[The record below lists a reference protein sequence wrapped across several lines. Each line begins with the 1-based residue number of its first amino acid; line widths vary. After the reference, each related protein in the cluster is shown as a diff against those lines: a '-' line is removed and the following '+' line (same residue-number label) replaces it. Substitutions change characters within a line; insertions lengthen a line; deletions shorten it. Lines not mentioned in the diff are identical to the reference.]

1 MQRFF
6 SIIPNFQRL
15 RLPLILA
22 TITALFVGACNPS
35 NFRSEAAET
44 SQLILSLLSD
54 PKTFNYALSQ
64 ESPNFFS
71 YTYEGL
77 TTLNPVSREIE
88 PALAESW
95 EMSDDGLRFVFTLR
109 ENLKWSDGKP
119 LTADDVVFS
128 YNDIFF
134 NKEIPT
140 DVKDGLRMGE
150 KGLLPKVKK
159 LSERQVEFTLPEPF
173 TPFLRKSAS
182 LAILPAHALRDSVLS
197 NDANGNPQFLS
208 TWGTDTSPEKIIV
221 NGAYQIESYTPSERV
236 IFKRNPY
243 YYRKDDLGQKM
254 PYIKNIVWQIIPSTD
269 NHLLRFRSGELDSLS
284 VQPETF
290 ALLKREEKRGKFT
303 IHNGGLKTGISFVT
317 FNLNQ
322 ASNSQG
328 KPFVNPI
335 KSRWFNDLAF
345 RKAIAYAIDR
355 KRMKTNI
362 YRGIGELQHSPIAE
376 QSPYYLSPKQ
386 GLKTYS
392 YNPQQA
398 RKILTEAGFKY
409 NSQQQLLDKD
419 GNLVKF
425 NILVK
430 SEDQSRIA
438 LAVQVQE
445 DLKNIGIQT
454 DLQSLS
460 FNTVLQ
466 KILAKRDWECYVGN
480 FEAGVVEPNE
490 VAVFWSSNGSFH
502 MFNQNSKSKKR
513 PIIGWKATDWEKKID
528 ELFREA
534 AREADE
540 SKRKQIYGEFQQI
553 VAEQLPVF
561 FLVNPISLQAVRNR
575 VENVEYSAVSG
586 LLWNL
591 DEWRLRGEEGRGN
604 SASSR

>member
-1 MQRFF
+1 MSR
-6 SIIPNFQRL
+6 SL
-15 RLPLILA
+15 RLAVVLVLSFCFAIVA
-22 TITALFVGACNPS
+22 GCD
-35 NFRSEAAET
+35 
-44 SQLILSLLSD
+44 SQLWNTEIKASQLSLVTPSD
-54 PKTFNYALSQ
+54 PATFNYAMNT
-64 ESPNFFS
+64 SPYSVFPFI
-71 YTYEGL
+71 YQGL
-77 TTLNPVSREIE
+77 VKENGITNDLE

-95 EMSDDGLRFVFTLR
+95 TVSEDRLKITFTLR
-109 ENLKWSDGKP
+109 DKLKWSDGKP
-119 LTADDVVFS
+119 LTVDDVMFT
-128 YNDIFF
+128 YKDIYF
-134 NKEIPT
+134 NEKIPT
-140 DVKDGLRMGE
+140 IFKDSLRIGDKDVFPSIGQLD
-150 KGLLPKVKK
+150 
-159 LSERQVEFTLPEPF
+159 ERRIEFTLPEPF

-182 LAILPAHALRDSVLS
+182 LAILPAHALRDSVSS
-197 NDANGNPQFLS
+197 NDDNGNPQFIS

-254 PYIKNIVWQIIPSTD
+254 PYIKSIVWQIIPSTD

-284 VQPETF
+284 VKPETF

-303 IHNGGLKTGISFVT
+303 IHNGGLTTGISFVT

-392 YNPQQA
+392 YNPQKA
-398 RKILTEAGFKY
+398 RKILTDAGFQY

-438 LAVQVQE
+438 LAVQVEE

-454 DLQSLS
+454 DLQTLS

-490 VAVFWSSNGSFH
+490 IAVFWTSNGSFH
-502 MFNQNSKSKKR
+502 MFNKNSKSTKR
-513 PIIGWKATDWEKKID
+513 PIIGWKATDWEKEID
-528 ELFREA
+528 ELFQA
-534 AREADE
+534 AAKEADE

-575 VENVEYSAVSG
+575 VDNVEYSAVSRF
-586 LLWNL
+586 LWNL
-591 DEWRLRGEEGRGN
+591 DELRLREEDG
-604 SASSR
+604 

>member
-1 MQRFF
+1 MSR
-6 SIIPNFQRL
+6 SL
-15 RLPLILA
+15 RLAVVLVLSFCFAIVA
-22 TITALFVGACNPS
+22 GCD
-35 NFRSEAAET
+35 
-44 SQLILSLLSD
+44 SQLWNTEIKASQLSLVTPSD
-54 PKTFNYALSQ
+54 PATFNYAMNT
-64 ESPNFFS
+64 SPYSVFPFI
-71 YTYEGL
+71 YQGL
-77 TTLNPVSREIE
+77 VKENGITNDLE

-95 EMSDDGLRFVFTLR
+95 TVSEDRLKITFTLR
-109 ENLKWSDGKP
+109 DKLKWSDGKP
-119 LTADDVVFS
+119 LTVDDVMFTYKDIYFNEKNPTVYKDFLRIGGQDVFPS
-128 YNDIFF
+128 IQ
-134 NKEIPT
+134 
-140 DVKDGLRMGE
+140 
-150 KGLLPKVKK
+150 K
-159 LSERQVEFTLPEPF
+159 LDKRRIEFILPEPF

-182 LAILPAHALRDSVLS
+182 LAILPAHALRDAVLS
-197 NDANGNPQFLS
+197 SDANGNPQFLS

-236 IFKRNPY
+236 IFRRNPY

-254 PYIKNIVWQIIPSTD
+254 PYIKNIVWQIIPSTN

-303 IHNGGLKTGISFVT
+303 IHNGGLTTGISFVT

-328 KPFVNPI
+328 KPFVNSI

-345 RKAIAYAIDR
+345 RKAVAYAIDR

-392 YNPQQA
+392 YNPQKA
-398 RKILTEAGFKY
+398 RKILTDAGFQY

-438 LAVQVQE
+438 LAVQVEE

-454 DLQSLS
+454 DLQTLS

-490 VAVFWSSNGSFH
+490 IAVFWTSNGSFH
-502 MFNQNSKSKKR
+502 MFNKNSKSKKR
-513 PIIGWKATDWEKKID
+513 PITGWKATDWEKEID
-528 ELFREA
+528 ELFQEA
-534 AREADE
+534 AKEADE

-575 VENVEYSAVSG
+575 VENVEYSAVSRF
-586 LLWNL
+586 LWNL
-591 DEWRLRGEEGRGN
+591 DELRLREEDG
-604 SASSR
+604 

>member
-1 MQRFF
+1 MLVISSPYSVFPFIYQGLVKE
-6 SIIPNFQRL
+6 NG
-15 RLPLILA
+15 
-22 TITALFVGACNPS
+22 ITNDL
-35 NFRSEAAET
+35 
-44 SQLILSLLSD
+44 
-54 PKTFNYALSQ
+54 
-64 ESPNFFS
+64 
-71 YTYEGL
+71 
-77 TTLNPVSREIE
+77 E

-95 EMSDDGLRFVFTLR
+95 TVSEDRLKITFTLR
-109 ENLKWSDGKP
+109 DKLKWSDGKP
-119 LTADDVVFS
+119 LTVDDVMFT
-128 YNDIFF
+128 YKDIYF
-134 NKEIPT
+134 NEKIPT
-140 DVKDGLRMGE
+140 VYKDFLRIGNKDVF
-150 KGLLPKVKK
+150 PSIQK
-159 LSERQVEFTLPEPF
+159 LDERRIEFTLPEPF

-182 LAILPAHALRDSVLS
+182 LAILPAHALRDAVLS
-197 NDANGNPQFLS
+197 NDAKGNPQFIS

-236 IFKRNPY
+236 IFKSNPY

-254 PYIKNIVWQIIPSTD
+254 PYIKSIVWQIIPSTD

-303 IHNGGLKTGISFVT
+303 IHNGGLTTGISFVT

-392 YNPQQA
+392 YNPQKA
-398 RKILTEAGFKY
+398 RKILTDAGFQY

-438 LAVQVQE
+438 LAVQVEE

-454 DLQSLS
+454 DLQTLS

-490 VAVFWSSNGSFH
+490 IAVFWTSNGSFH
-502 MFNQNSKSKKR
+502 MFNKNSKSKKR
-513 PIIGWKATDWEKKID
+513 PITGWKATDWEKEID
-528 ELFREA
+528 ELFTSA

-561 FLVNPISLQAVRNR
+561 FLVNPISLKAVRNR
-575 VENVEYSAVSG
+575 VENVEYSAVSWF
-586 LLWNL
+586 LWNI
-591 DEWRLRGEEGRGN
+591 DELRLREEDG
-604 SASSR
+604 

>member
-1 MQRFF
+1 MSR
-6 SIIPNFQRL
+6 SL
-15 RLPLILA
+15 RLAVVLVLSFCF
-22 TITALFVGACNPS
+22 TIFAACRPQLWDT
-35 NFRSEAAET
+35 EIKT
-44 SQLILSLLSD
+44 SQLSLVTPSD
-54 PKTFNYALSQ
+54 PATFNYAMNT
-64 ESPNFFS
+64 SPYSVFPFI
-71 YTYEGL
+71 YQGL
-77 TTLNPVSREIE
+77 VKENGITNKLE

-95 EMSDDGLRFVFTLR
+95 TVSEDRLKITFMLRDK
-109 ENLKWSDGKP
+109 LKWSDGKP
-119 LTADDVVFS
+119 LTVDDVMFT
-128 YNDIFF
+128 YNDIYF
-134 NKEIPT
+134 NEKIPT
-140 DVKDGLRMGE
+140 IYRDFLRIGNKDIF
-150 KGLLPKVKK
+150 PSIQK
-159 LSERQVEFTLPEPF
+159 LDERRIEFTLPEPF

-182 LAILPAHALRDSVLS
+182 LAILPAHALRNSVLS
-197 NDANGNPQFLS
+197 NDANGNPQFIS
-208 TWGTDTSPEKIIV
+208 TWGADTSPEKIIV

-243 YYRKDDLGQKM
+243 YWRKDAQGQQM

-284 VQPETF
+284 VKPETF

-322 ASNSQG
+322 ASSSQG

-335 KSRWFNDLAF
+335 KSRWFNNLAF
-345 RKAIAYAIDR
+345 RRAIAYAIDR

-376 QSPYYLSPKQ
+376 QSPYYLSPEQ

-419 GNLVKF
+419 GNSVKF

-445 DLKNIGIQT
+445 DLNNIGIQT
-454 DLQSLS
+454 DLQTLS

-490 VAVFWSSNGSFH
+490 VALFWTSNGSFH
-502 MFNQNSKSKKR
+502 MFNKNSKSKKYT
-513 PIIGWKATDWEKKID
+513 ITGWKATEWEKEID
-528 ELFREA
+528 ELFQEA
-534 AREADE
+534 AKEADE

-575 VENVEYSAVSG
+575 VENIEYSAVGG
-586 LLWNL
+586 LLWNI
-591 DEWRLRGEEGRGN
+591 DELRLGREEG
-604 SASSR
+604 

>member
-1 MQRFF
+1 MSR
-6 SIIPNFQRL
+6 SL
-15 RLPLILA
+15 RLAVVLLLSFCFAILA
-22 TITALFVGACNPS
+22 GCHPQLWNTEIKA
-35 NFRSEAAET
+35 
-44 SQLILSLLSD
+44 SQLSLVTPSD
-54 PKTFNYALSQ
+54 PATFNYAMNT
-64 ESPNFFS
+64 SPYNVFPFI
-71 YTYEGL
+71 YQGL
-77 TTLNPVSREIE
+77 VKENGITNELE

-95 EMSDDGLRFVFTLR
+95 TVSEDRLKITFTLR
-109 ENLKWSDGKP
+109 DKLKWSDGKS
-119 LTADDVVFS
+119 LTVDDVMFT
-128 YNDIFF
+128 YKDIYF
-134 NKEIPT
+134 NKKIPT
-140 DVKDGLRMGE
+140 VYKDFLRIGDQDVFPSIGQLD
-150 KGLLPKVKK
+150 
-159 LSERQVEFTLPEPF
+159 ERRIEFTLPEPF

-243 YYRKDDLGQKM
+243 YYRKDDLGKQM
-254 PYIKNIVWQIIPSTD
+254 PYIKSIVWQIIPSTD

-284 VQPETF
+284 VKPETF

-303 IHNGGLKTGISFVT
+303 IHNGGLTTGISFVT

-362 YRGIGELQHSPIAE
+362 YRGIGELQNSPIAE

-392 YNPQQA
+392 YNPQRA
-398 RKILTEAGFKY
+398 RKILTEAGFQY
-409 NSQQQLLDKD
+409 NYQQQLLDKD
-419 GNLVKF
+419 NNPVKF

-438 LAVQVQE
+438 LAVLVQE
-445 DLKNIGIQT
+445 DLNNIGIQT
-454 DLQSLS
+454 DLQALS
-460 FNTVLQ
+460 FNTILQ

-490 VAVFWSSNGSFH
+490 VALFWTSNGSFH
-502 MFNQNSKSKKR
+502 MFNKNSKSKKR
-513 PIIGWKATDWEKKID
+513 PITGWKATDWEKEID

-534 AREADE
+534 AKEADE

-586 LLWNL
+586 LLWNI
-591 DEWRLRGEEGRGN
+591 DELKLVGEDG
-604 SASSR
+604 

>member
-1 MQRFF
+1 M
-6 SIIPNFQRL
+6 L
-15 RLPLILA
+15 LPVASWQLSCVISSPYSVFPFIYQGLVKEIG
-22 TITALFVGACNPS
+22 ITNEL
-35 NFRSEAAET
+35 
-44 SQLILSLLSD
+44 
-54 PKTFNYALSQ
+54 
-64 ESPNFFS
+64 
-71 YTYEGL
+71 
-77 TTLNPVSREIE
+77 E

-95 EMSDDGLRFVFTLR
+95 TVSEDRLKIIFTLR
-109 ENLKWSDGKP
+109 DKLKWSDGKP
-119 LTADDVVFS
+119 LTVDDVMFT
-128 YNDIFF
+128 YKDIYF
-134 NKEIPT
+134 NEKIPT
-140 DVKDGLRMGE
+140 LYKDFLRIGNKNVFPSIQKLDE
-150 KGLLPKVKK
+150 K
-159 LSERQVEFTLPEPF
+159 RIEFILPEPF

-197 NDANGNPQFLS
+197 NDANGNPQFIS

-236 IFKRNPY
+236 IFKSNPY

-254 PYIKNIVWQIIPSTD
+254 PYINSIVWQIIPSTD

-328 KPFVNPI
+328 KPFVNSI

-345 RKAIAYAIDR
+345 RKAVAYAIDR

-392 YNPQQA
+392 YNPQRA
-398 RKILTEAGFKY
+398 RKILTDAGFQY

-438 LAVQVQE
+438 LAVQDEE

-454 DLQSLS
+454 DLQTLS

-490 VAVFWSSNGSFH
+490 IAVFWTSNGSFH
-502 MFNQNSKSKKR
+502 MFNKNSKSTKR
-513 PIIGWKATDWEKKID
+513 PIIGWKATDWEKEID
-528 ELFREA
+528 ELFQA
-534 AREADE
+534 AAKEADE

-561 FLVNPISLQAVRNR
+561 FLVNPISLKAVRNR
-575 VENVEYSAVSG
+575 VENVEYSAVSRF
-586 LLWNL
+586 LWNI
-591 DEWRLRGEEGRGN
+591 DELRLREEDG
-604 SASSR
+604 

>member
-1 MQRFF
+1 MSR
-6 SIIPNFQRL
+6 SL
-15 RLPLILA
+15 RLAVVLVLSFCFAIVA
-22 TITALFVGACNPS
+22 GCD
-35 NFRSEAAET
+35 
-44 SQLILSLLSD
+44 SQLWNTEIKASQLSLVTPSD
-54 PKTFNYALSQ
+54 PATFNYAMNT
-64 ESPNFFS
+64 SPYSVFPFI
-71 YTYEGL
+71 YQGL
-77 TTLNPVSREIE
+77 VKENGITNDLE

-95 EMSDDGLRFVFTLR
+95 TVSEDRLKITFTLR
-109 ENLKWSDGKP
+109 DKLKWSDGKP
-119 LTADDVVFS
+119 LTVDDVMFT
-128 YNDIFF
+128 YKDIYF
-134 NKEIPT
+134 NKKIPT
-140 DVKDGLRMGE
+140 IFKDSLRIGD
-150 KGLLPKVKK
+150 KNVFPSIGQLD
-159 LSERQVEFTLPEPF
+159 ERRIEFTLPEPF

-182 LAILPAHALRDSVLS
+182 LAILPAHALRDSVSS
-197 NDANGNPQFLS
+197 NDDNGNPQFIS

-236 IFKRNPY
+236 IFKSNPY

-254 PYIKNIVWQIIPSTD
+254 PYIKSIVWQIIPSTD

-284 VQPETF
+284 VKPETF

-303 IHNGGLKTGISFVT
+303 IHNGGLTTGISFVT

-392 YNPQQA
+392 YNPQRA
-398 RKILTEAGFKY
+398 RKILTDAGFQY

-438 LAVQVQE
+438 LAVQVEE

-454 DLQSLS
+454 DLQTLS

-490 VAVFWSSNGSFH
+490 IAVFWTSNGSFH
-502 MFNQNSKSKKR
+502 MFNKNSKSKKR
-513 PIIGWKATDWEKKID
+513 PIIGWKATDWEKEID
-528 ELFREA
+528 ELFTTA

-575 VENVEYSAVSG
+575 VDNVEYSAVSRF
-586 LLWNL
+586 LWNL
-591 DEWRLRGEEGRGN
+591 DELRLREEDG
-604 SASSR
+604 

>member
-1 MQRFF
+1 MSR
-6 SIIPNFQRL
+6 SL
-15 RLPLILA
+15 RLAVVLVLSFCFAIVA
-22 TITALFVGACNPS
+22 GCD
-35 NFRSEAAET
+35 
-44 SQLILSLLSD
+44 SQLWNTEIKASQLSLVTPSD
-54 PKTFNYALSQ
+54 PATFNYAMNT
-64 ESPNFFS
+64 SPYSVFPFI
-71 YTYEGL
+71 YQGL
-77 TTLNPVSREIE
+77 VKENGITNDLE

-95 EMSDDGLRFVFTLR
+95 TVSEDRLKITFTLR
-109 ENLKWSDGKP
+109 DKLKWSDGKP
-119 LTADDVVFS
+119 LTVDDVMFTYKDIYFNEKNPTVYKDFLRIGGQDVFPS
-128 YNDIFF
+128 IQ
-134 NKEIPT
+134 
-140 DVKDGLRMGE
+140 
-150 KGLLPKVKK
+150 K
-159 LSERQVEFTLPEPF
+159 LDKRRIEFILPEPF

-182 LAILPAHALRDSVLS
+182 LAILPAHDLRDAVLS
-197 NDANGNPQFLS
+197 SDANGNPQFLS

-236 IFKRNPY
+236 IFRRNPY

-254 PYIKNIVWQIIPSTD
+254 PYIKNIVWQIIPSTN

-303 IHNGGLKTGISFVT
+303 IHNGGLTTGISFVT

-328 KPFVNPI
+328 KPFVNSI

-345 RKAIAYAIDR
+345 RKAVAYAIDR

-392 YNPQQA
+392 YNPQKA
-398 RKILTEAGFKY
+398 RKILTDAGFQY

-438 LAVQVQE
+438 LAVQVEE

-454 DLQSLS
+454 DLQTLS

-490 VAVFWSSNGSFH
+490 IAVFWTSNGSFH
-502 MFNQNSKSKKR
+502 MFNKNSKSKKR
-513 PIIGWKATDWEKKID
+513 PITGWKATDWEKEID
-528 ELFREA
+528 ELFQEA
-534 AREADE
+534 AKEADE

-575 VENVEYSAVSG
+575 VENVEYSAVSRF
-586 LLWNL
+586 LWNL
-591 DEWRLRGEEGRGN
+591 DELRLREEDG
-604 SASSR
+604 